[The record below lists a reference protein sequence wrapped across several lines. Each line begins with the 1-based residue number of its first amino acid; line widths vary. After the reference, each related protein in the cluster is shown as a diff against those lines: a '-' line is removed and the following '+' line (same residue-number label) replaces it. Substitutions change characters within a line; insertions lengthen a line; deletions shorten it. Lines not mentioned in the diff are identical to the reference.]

1 MVASQPEKC
10 HTSHNAKEQSEKL
23 TTFEE
28 IGSWCENIE
37 AMEKMYIN
45 NQTLFGQHID
55 DRSQKLLSS
64 FGVEAKFTNI
74 FVKIFMLHLIQ
85 KISKCFRNDTSNR
98 NGFIK

>member
-10 HTSHNAKEQSEKL
+10 HTSHNAKEQSKKL

-55 DRSQKLLSS
+55 DRSHKLLSFMGS
-64 FGVEAKFTNI
+64 ESKYTHI
-74 FVKIFMLHLIQ
+74 FLKIFMLHLLQENFSFSVHSI
-85 KISKCFRNDTSNR
+85 FL
-98 NGFIK
+98 

>member
-10 HTSHNAKEQSEKL
+10 HTSHNAKEQSKKL

-55 DRSQKLLSS
+55 DRSQKLFSS
-64 FGVEAKFTNI
+64 FGVEVNLLMSFWKYSCFIYYNDFI
-74 FVKIFMLHLIQ
+74 WG
-85 KISKCFRNDTSNR
+85 ISQNEGLYCV
-98 NGFIK
+98 

>member
-10 HTSHNAKEQSEKL
+10 HTSHNVKEQSEKL

-55 DRSQKLLSS
+55 DRSHKLLS
-64 FGVEAKFTNI
+64 FMGAKTKFTNV
-74 FVKIFMLHLIQ
+74 FVKICMLQLH
-85 KISKCFRNDTSNR
+85 
-98 NGFIK
+98 

>member
-10 HTSHNAKEQSEKL
+10 HTSHNAKEQREKL

-55 DRSQKLLSS
+55 DRSHKLLRSM
-64 FGVEAKFTNI
+64 GAKINLLI
-74 FVKIFMLHLIQ
+74 FL
-85 KISKCFRNDTSNR
+85 
-98 NGFIK
+98 